1 MSPLPEPG
9 NRPKDSVMA
18 AVRQFNEPLENP
30 AQSLIMDELEA
41 GEAAVELDD
50 KEPQEVLAWAIDR
63 FGKEL
68 AICCSF
74 QADGCALI
82 DMAHK
87 IDPNIRVFT
96 IDTGRMPQE
105 TYDLIDKYRQ
115 RYGIEVEVFTPDTG
129 VVQQMVTKHGNNQRL
144 LCGQVRKVLP
154 LRRALMNYGAWV
166 TGLRRDQWATRS
178 NIRKI
183 EIDHDQDRK
192 SVCRE

>member
-1 MSPLPEPG
+1 
-9 NRPKDSVMA
+9 MA
-18 AVRQFNEPLENP
+18 AGTQFNEEVEAPEL
-30 AQSLIMDELEA
+30 SLIMDELEA

-74 QADGCALI
+74 QADGCAMI

-105 TYDLIDKYRQ
+105 TYDVIDKFRDAL
-115 RYGIEVEVFTPDTG
+115 R
-129 VVQQMVTKHGNNQRL
+129 NQRRSL
-144 LCGQVRKVLP
+144 HARYC
-154 LRRALMNYGAWV
+154 RRPADGHQARQQSFL
-166 TGLRRDQWATRS
+166 
-178 NIRKI
+178 
-183 EIDHDQDRK
+183 
-192 SVCRE
+192 